1 MHQRTGRSEDQQL
14 LKRSEPDRSRLPAEG
29 KETDMTQAPYRTKMR
44 DSMVTIASRIVA
56 EEGLGALQARRISQ
70 EAGCA
75 VGTLYNVF
83 GGLDF
88 LIIEANAR
96 TLDALGETLA
106 AADRAAAKGETADR
120 LLALALAYLDFATK
134 HSKAWRAVFEHHMS
148 PGSDVP
154 DWYRVR
160 QGGLFGLVETILQP
174 VIADA
179 PERSSAARALFSAV
193 HGIVTI
199 ALDRKLAEFDYAE
212 AARQVRFVVRSVA
225 MGLPTP
231 SSSAPH

>member
-1 MHQRTGRSEDQQL
+1 M
-14 LKRSEPDRSRLPAEG
+14 
-29 KETDMTQAPYRTKMR
+29 DMTQAPYRTKMR

-75 VGTLYNVF
+75 IGTLYNVF

-96 TLDALGETLA
+96 TLDALGETLSAADGA
-106 AADRAAAKGETADR
+106 AAEGDAVDR

-148 PGSDVP
+148 PGADVP
-154 DWYRVR
+154 DWYRLR
-160 QGGLFGLVETILQP
+160 QGALFGLVETILQS
-174 VIADA
+174 VIPDSVD
-179 PERSSAARALFSAV
+179 RSSAARALFSAV
-193 HGIVTI
+193 HGIVTM

-212 AARQVRFVVRSVA
+212 AERQVRFIVRSVA
-225 MGLPTP
+225 MGLPAP
-231 SSSAPH
+231 SRSAPH